1 MADQVDHIAGRTR
14 AYYYVDGLP
23 EIAVG
28 LLLLA
33 AGGALQ
39 FWHDLQEGG
48 WLGGLLAAGA
58 ILLLVAGGYALGRLV
73 QSLKERFTYP
83 RTGYATLRQEADPN
97 TQRLWL
103 LALFAVAIFA
113 LLFPRA
119 DELPMGIGV
128 FFGAMLAYLGYRGQV
143 RRFYFLAAAAVLAGI
158 VAALR
163 FDETTGTAALFI
175 GTGVLLLVS
184 GTIVFLR
191 FLSRHAPSAE
201 DVA

>member
-1 MADQVDHIAGRTR
+1 MADQVDHIAGRTQ

-33 AGGALQ
+33 AGGLLQ
-39 FWHDLQEGG
+39 LWHDVQEGG

-58 ILLLVAGGYALGRLV
+58 ILLLVAGGYAARQLV

-83 RTGYATLRQEADPN
+83 RTGYAALRNEVDPKS
-97 TQRLWL
+97 QRLWL
-103 LALFAVAIFA
+103 VALFAVAIFA

-119 DELPMGIGV
+119 EELPLGIGV
-128 FFGAMLAYLGYRGQV
+128 FFGAMLAYLGHRGQL
-143 RRFYFLAAAAVLAGI
+143 RRFYYLAAGAIVAGI
-158 VAALR
+158 AAALWL
-163 FDETTGTAALFI
+163 DEIAGTAALFV
-175 GTGVLLLVS
+175 GTGILMLIS

-191 FLSRHAPSAE
+191 YLHRYAEPSE
-201 DVA
+201 DAR